1 MAGRWNCFILL
12 DSVASYLNDQ
22 RGARVKNIKW
32 KTQIKRKRD
41 FELNTLEDSVFALDV
56 LFQKNSERGPVKV
69 VKCQLARFTQFKK
82 KKTSLAVRSLRA
94 DTVSSSSENSLFQIN
109 LLARVCRGPRGER
122 PYPGHGV
129 TAT

>member
-1 MAGRWNCFILL
+1 MGRWNCFILL
-12 DSVASYLNDQ
+12 DSVASCLNDQ

-82 KKTSLAVRSLRA
+82 KKKLHWQSDPSGQTLFPAALK
-94 DTVSSSSENSLFQIN
+94 TVCSKLTFWRESAEGPE
-109 LLARVCRGPRGER
+109 ARGPTLGM
-122 PYPGHGV
+122 G
-129 TAT
+129 